1 MVSEA
6 SFPAK
11 RDDMEKILMTI
22 EKTADFYSAYSENCD
37 GIYSAGDSIAAVR
50 ADTENAVRLIKKN
63 LPVEQWPE
71 AIKGEYEIEY
81 RLDPVSFLKYY
92 SGFLS
97 LSGLGKITGINP
109 KQLSNY
115 LNGRAVPR
123 RRQLDRI
130 SEGIHK
136 FAHELLNV
144 SL

>member
-1 MVSEA
+1 
-6 SFPAK
+6 
-11 RDDMEKILMTI
+11 MEKILMTI
-22 EKTADFYSAYSENCD
+22 EKTSDFYSAYSENCD
-37 GIYSAGDSIAAVR
+37 GIYAAGESIADVKS
-50 ADTENAVRLIKKN
+50 DTEEAVRLIRKN
-63 LPVEQWPE
+63 LPEDQWPE
-71 AIKGEYEIEY
+71 AIKGDYEIVY
-81 RLDPVSFLKYY
+81 KLDPVSFLKYY

>member
-1 MVSEA
+1 
-6 SFPAK
+6 
-11 RDDMEKILMTI
+11 MEKILMTI
-22 EKTADFYSAYSENCD
+22 EKTSDFYSAYSENCD
-37 GIYSAGDSIAAVR
+37 GIYAAGESIADVKS
-50 ADTENAVRLIKKN
+50 DTEEAVRLIKKN
-63 LPVEQWPE
+63 LPEDQWPD
-71 AIKGEYEIEY
+71 AIKGDYEIVY
-81 RLDPVSFLKYY
+81 KLDPVSFLKYY

-136 FAHELLNV
+136 FANELLNV

>member
-1 MVSEA
+1 MG
-6 SFPAK
+6 
-11 RDDMEKILMTI
+11 KIIMTI
-22 EKTADFYSAYSENCD
+22 EKSADFYSAYSTNCD
-37 GIYSAGDSIAAVR
+37 GIYAAGDSVQAVR
-50 ADTENAVRLIKKN
+50 DDTEEAIRLYKKN
-63 LPVEQWPE
+63 LPEDRWPE
-71 AIKGEYEIEY
+71 EIKGEYEVEY
-81 RLDPVSFLKYY
+81 RFDPISFLHYY

-115 LNGRAVPR
+115 LNGRSVPR

-130 SEGIHK
+130 SDGIHR

>member
-1 MVSEA
+1 
-6 SFPAK
+6 
-11 RDDMEKILMTI
+11 MTI
-22 EKTADFYSAYSENCD
+22 EKTSDFYSAYSENCD
-37 GIYSAGDSIAAVR
+37 GIYAAGESIADVKS
-50 ADTENAVRLIKKN
+50 DTEEAVRLIKKN
-63 LPVEQWPE
+63 LPEDQWPD
-71 AIKGEYEIEY
+71 AIKGDYEIVY
-81 RLDPVSFLKYY
+81 KLDPVSFLKYY

-136 FAHELLNV
+136 FANELLNV

>member
-1 MVSEA
+1 
-6 SFPAK
+6 
-11 RDDMEKILMTI
+11 MTI
-22 EKTADFYSAYSENCD
+22 EKTSDFYSAYSENCD
-37 GIYSAGDSIAAVR
+37 GIYAAGESIADVKS
-50 ADTENAVRLIKKN
+50 DTEEAVRLIKKN
-63 LPVEQWPE
+63 LPEDQWPE
-71 AIKGEYEIEY
+71 AIKGDYEIVY
-81 RLDPVSFLKYY
+81 KLDPVSFLKYY

-136 FAHELLNV
+136 FANELLNV

>member
-1 MVSEA
+1 
-6 SFPAK
+6 
-11 RDDMEKILMTI
+11 MEKILMTI
-22 EKTADFYSAYSENCD
+22 EKTSDFYSAYSENCD
-37 GIYSAGDSIAAVR
+37 GIYAAGESIADVKS
-50 ADTENAVRLIKKN
+50 DTEEAIRLIKKN
-63 LPVEQWPE
+63 LPEDQWPE
-71 AIKGEYEIEY
+71 AIKGDYEIVY
-81 RLDPVSFLKYY
+81 KLDPVSFLKYY

-136 FAHELLNV
+136 FANELLNV

>member
-1 MVSEA
+1 
-6 SFPAK
+6 
-11 RDDMEKILMTI
+11 MEKILMTI
-22 EKTADFYSAYSENCD
+22 EKTSDFYSAYSENCD
-37 GIYSAGDSIAAVR
+37 GIYAAGESIADVKS
-50 ADTENAVRLIKKN
+50 DTEEAVRLIKKN
-63 LPVEQWPE
+63 LPEDQWPE
-71 AIKGEYEIEY
+71 AIKGDYEIVY
-81 RLDPVSFLKYY
+81 KLDPVSFLKYY

-136 FAHELLNV
+136 FANELLNV

>member
-1 MVSEA
+1 MTV
-6 SFPAK
+6 
-11 RDDMEKILMTI
+11 EKSS
-22 EKTADFYSAYSENCD
+22 DFYSAYSENCD
-37 GIYSAGDSIAAVR
+37 GIYAAGNSLQEVK
-50 ADTENAVRLIKKN
+50 ADTEEAVRLIKSN
-63 LPVEQWPE
+63 LPEDRWPDI
-71 AIKGEYEIEY
+71 IKGDYEIEY
-81 RLDPVSFLKYY
+81 RLEPVSFLKYY
-92 SGFLS
+92 SKFLS

-130 SEGIHK
+130 SDGIHR

>member
-1 MVSEA
+1 
-6 SFPAK
+6 
-11 RDDMEKILMTI
+11 MEKLIMTV
-22 EKTADFYSAYSENCD
+22 EKSSDFYSAYSENCD
-37 GIYSAGDSIAAVR
+37 GIYAAGNSLQEVK
-50 ADTENAVRLIKKN
+50 ADTEEAVRLIKSN
-63 LPVEQWPE
+63 LPEDRWPDI
-71 AIKGEYEIEY
+71 IKDDYEIEY
-81 RLDPVSFLKYY
+81 RLEPVSFLKYY
-92 SGFLS
+92 SKFLS

-130 SEGIHK
+130 SDGIHR

>member
-1 MVSEA
+1 
-6 SFPAK
+6 
-11 RDDMEKILMTI
+11 MEKLIMTV
-22 EKTADFYSAYSENCD
+22 EKSSDYYSAYSENCD
-37 GIYSAGDSIAAVR
+37 GIYAAGNSLQEVK
-50 ADTENAVRLIKKN
+50 ADTEEAVRLIKSN
-63 LPVEQWPE
+63 LPEDRWPDI
-71 AIKGEYEIEY
+71 IKGDYEIEY
-81 RLDPVSFLKYY
+81 RLEPVSFLKYY
-92 SGFLS
+92 SKFLS

-130 SEGIHK
+130 SDGIHR

>member
-1 MVSEA
+1 
-6 SFPAK
+6 
-11 RDDMEKILMTI
+11 MEKILMTI
-22 EKTADFYSAYSENCD
+22 EKTSDFYSAYSENCD
-37 GIYSAGDSIAAVR
+37 GIYSAGESIADVKS
-50 ADTENAVRLIKKN
+50 DTEEAVRLIKKN
-63 LPVEQWPE
+63 LPEDQWPE
-71 AIKGEYEIEY
+71 AIKGDYEIVY
-81 RLDPVSFLKYY
+81 KLDPVSFLKYY

-130 SEGIHK
+130 SDGIHK
-136 FAHELLNV
+136 FANELLNV